1 MRALTHSREEQLFL
15 SGKAASAVV
24 TSPVPFVKTARGK
37 NIKVLAANL
46 LAIRLQTC
54 LFRRSYDIGQ
64 RHGSGA
70 VGIIGYHKDMQL
82 DHVIQAAR
90 EGITEESIA
99 VLVNT
104 FYSRVRQDE
113 TLGPVFE
120 RVIGGEWEPHL
131 EKMRAFWSSLT
142 LASGRYK
149 GNPMMAHLM
158 LMPRIGA
165 EHFERWLELWRETTA
180 ELLPQQAAAKFVGK
194 AETMAERLLATI
206 DQYHGHLEQNQRYCV
221 LSGCD

>member
-1 MRALTHSREEQLFL
+1 
-15 SGKAASAVV
+15 
-24 TSPVPFVKTARGK
+24 
-37 NIKVLAANL
+37 
-46 LAIRLQTC
+46 
-54 LFRRSYDIGQ
+54 
-64 RHGSGA
+64 
-70 VGIIGYHKDMQL
+70 MQS
-82 DHVIQAAR
+82 DHVVQAAQ

-99 VLVNT
+99 VLVDT

-120 RVIGGEWEPHL
+120 RVVGDAWEPHL

-158 LMPRIGA
+158 LMPRVGA
-165 EHFERWLELWRETTA
+165 EHFERWLMLWRATAA
-180 ELLPQQAAAKFVGK
+180 ELLPHEAALRFVSK

-206 DQYHGHLEQNQRYCV
+206 DQYHTHLEQNQRYGV